1 MAVACGGAAL
11 ALLARDPRLRYGA
24 ALAALIAAPVL
35 VGGDVWHSARF
46 VHLRHHPV
54 TLAAAIA
61 VTLAAVG
68 AGAVMFRRYP
78 WTLPVSLFAALPLRV
93 PVQVAG
99 QTAHLLIPLYAVIA
113 AGSVCVAYA
122 ALADERASGA
132 DGRPRA
138 GASLADWPPAV
149 WLYRILAATLVLYAI
164 QTAYTADVSNAI
176 ENACFFLVPFAVM
189 FVLLGEVRWTERLLA
204 GV

>member
-1 MAVACGGAAL
+1 MTASALQLLGMAVACGGAAL

-24 ALAALIAAPVL
+24 ALAALIAAPIL

-78 WTLPVSLFAALPLRV
+78 WTLPVSLFAALRC
-93 PVQVAG
+93 ACR
-99 QTAHLLIPLYAVIA
+99 
-113 AGSVCVAYA
+113 S
-122 ALADERASGA
+122 RSR
-132 DGRPRA
+132 GRR
-138 GASLADWPPAV
+138 
-149 WLYRILAATLVLYAI
+149 RT
-164 QTAYTADVSNAI
+164 
-176 ENACFFLVPFAVM
+176 C
-189 FVLLGEVRWTERLLA
+189 
-204 GV
+204 